1 MSLTLQLICSCM
13 CEPAGRS
20 RIGAHPASAPLMRS
34 ANTLLPHIAPVNLLR
49 HHRLEAVSLCRLR
62 VRSRRAMPPDIEYAS
77 SLLPCPGFF
86 LEHCSP
92 PERFARS
99 FVRLCRREPQAQANV
114 ETVGSL
120 RWLHMFQNGLP
131 WPWPVRN
138 PAWPSN
144 SCARLALAP
153 LPRASVRLS
162 DAGYFIRRP
171 AWPA

>member
-1 MSLTLQLICSCM
+1 MSQPDDPELVLTLRPHRSCAAPTHCSRTSPLSICSVTIVWKLSRF
-13 CEPAGRS
+13 AGCVC
-20 RIGAHPASAPLMRS
+20 AHVVRCLPTL
-34 ANTLLPHIAPVNLLR
+34 NTL
-49 HHRLEAVSLCRLR
+49 HRCCLA
-62 VRSRRAMPPDIEYAS
+62 
-77 SLLPCPGFF
+77 PGFF

-99 FVRLCRREPQAQANV
+99 FVGLCRREPQAQANV

-144 SCARLALAP
+144 FCARLASAP